1 MDPAHL
7 IAFRNMLGARGMIGP
22 GPECLSYETPAR
34 YSRGRAACVLRPA
47 STEEVSQAVAYCVR
61 QGLGFVPQS
70 GNTGLTGAS
79 TPDASGDQVVLSLDR
94 LSAPLEV
101 SPLNRTATVGAG
113 VRLSAL
119 NTALEPH
126 ELFLPIDLGADPMIG
141 GMVATNTGG
150 ARFLRYGDM
159 RRQVLGLEVVLAD
172 GHGTVLDLM
181 SHLRKDNTQLGLKHL
196 FIGSSGAF
204 GVVTKALLEVQRRPA
219 FASTALI
226 IPRDEAAILEILLAL
241 EERVGDH
248 LSAFESMSGAALAHA
263 LEHQPRLRNPFP
275 GSAIPP
281 YAILVELSSC
291 SDARGGRSLQDLL
304 VEAVGELAA
313 DEQAC
318 VRDAMFD
325 EGDRLW
331 AIRHSISEGLRA
343 VGQVIGLD
351 LSFARAD
358 VIAFCGEMR
367 IEVAD
372 RFPELEVCDFGHI
385 ADGGVHFN
393 LLARG
398 PDVAP
403 LRIEAAKRHVI
414 ERAVRDFGGSFS
426 GEHGLGPIVQ
436 AAYDR
441 HASQQSRWCAGRL
454 EAALGVRPAAMVRF
468 ADASSGLAS

>member
-1 MDPAHL
+1 MIDPAHL
-7 IAFRNMLGARGMIGP
+7 AAFRNMLGARGVMGP
-22 GPECLSYETPAR
+22 GPECLAYETPAR
-34 YSRGRAACVLRPA
+34 YARGGAACVLRPA

-126 ELFLPIDLGADPMIG
+126 GLFMPIDLGADPMIG

-204 GVVTKALLEVQRRPA
+204 GVVTKALLEVHRRPA

-241 EERVGDH
+241 EEKVGDH
-248 LSAFESMSGAALAHA
+248 LSAFEGMSGAALAHA
-263 LEHQPRLRNPFP
+263 LEHRPRLRNPFP
-275 GSAIPP
+275 GAAIPP
-281 YAILVELSSC
+281 YALLVELSRH
-291 SDARGGRSLQDLL
+291 ARSGHALQDLL

-313 DEQAC
+313 DERSC
-318 VRDAMFD
+318 VRDALFD
-325 EGDRLW
+325 EGDRFW

-358 VIAFCGEMR
+358 VIAFCGQMR

-398 PDVAP
+398 PEVAP
-403 LRIEAAKRHVI
+403 SRIEAAKRHVI

-441 HASQQSRWCAGRL
+441 HASQQAKWCAGRL
-454 EAALGVRPAAMVRF
+454 EAALGVRPAARVRF
-468 ADASSGLAS
+468 ADASSGAAS